1 MSEGRETTPASG
13 PPPLPSTVKKVQ
25 LGDREVYLV
34 GTAHVSKKSVQDVR
48 DTIEAVEPDT
58 VCVELCEARF
68 KNITDRD
75 QWKRTNIVKII
86 REKKAMLLLSSLI
99 MTSFQRRIAAQL
111 GVTPGAEMVE
121 GIEQAKKRGAKLVL
135 VDRDIQITL
144 RRTWGLLSFW
154 SKMKMMTQLVGSLF
168 LAEEID
174 EQTIEELKQEE
185 KLAGVLE
192 MLATEFP
199 RVKSTLID
207 ERDVYLSQKI
217 KSAGGKRVVAVLG
230 AGHVPGIVTEIEK
243 DTPLAPLEQLP
254 RRPFWPQLLKWGIPA
269 AIIALLAY
277 GFFTGDTERSL
288 ESLWIWVLV
297 NGSLSALGALL
308 ALGHPVTIL
317 TAVLAAPLTS
327 LNPMIAA
334 GWVSGLAQAVVK
346 KPTVEDLEN
355 LPDAI
360 STVKGFWLNPVSRIL
375 LVVVL
380 SNLGSTLGTFIGGSW
395 IAGRSLS

>member
-1 MSEGRETTPASG
+1 MSEDRETTPASG

-25 LGDREVYLV
+25 LGDREIYLV
-34 GTAHVSKKSVQDVR
+34 GTAHVSKQSVQDVR

-68 KNITDRD
+68 RNITDRD

-144 RRTWGLLSFW
+144 RRTWGMLSFW

-185 KLAGVLE
+185 KLADVLE
-192 MLATEFP
+192 MLAAEFP
-199 RVKSTLID
+199 TVKGTLID

-217 KSAGGKRVVAVLG
+217 KAAEGRKIVAVLG
-230 AGHVPGIVTEIEK
+230 AGHVPGIVREIEK

-254 RRPFWPQLLKWGIPA
+254 RRPFWPQIFKWGIPA

-288 ESLWIWVLV
+288 ESIWIWVLV

-317 TAVLAAPLTS
+317 TAFLAAPLTS